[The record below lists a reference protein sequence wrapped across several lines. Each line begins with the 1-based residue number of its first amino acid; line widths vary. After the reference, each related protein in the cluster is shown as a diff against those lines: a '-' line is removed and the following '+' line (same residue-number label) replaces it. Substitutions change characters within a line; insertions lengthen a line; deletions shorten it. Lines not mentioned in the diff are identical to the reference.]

1 MDGEVYDSYAFDW
14 LGCLIVSIG
23 FRCLKRVRLLEQV
36 PFGEHLSYYWFNLYQ
51 TWMNDA
57 SCDAD
62 ALDRLRC

>member
-1 MDGEVYDSYAFDW
+1 MDGEVYDNYAFDR
-14 LGCLIVSIG
+14 LGCQIISIG
-23 FRCLKRVRLLEQV
+23 FRCLKRVRLLEQM
-36 PFGEHLSYYWFNLYQ
+36 PFDKHPSYYWFNLYQ